1 MGKILMTLQI
11 VFCTL
16 LFGAGLRG
24 LIGTPLLWPA
34 TVLGIAISSAGVWS
48 MQKTTNRIRI
58 TPEPYQGT
66 PLCDRGIY
74 HYIRHPMYSGL
85 LITFAMFAIACHSW
99 WRRGNLAGLSHC
111 SLGENPHRRAPAE
124 RTPFRL
130 PGISNPNEELDTLCL
145 VKHFLW

>member
-99 WRRGNLAGLSHC
+99 WKGGGIWLGLAIVLWGKIRIEERLLSEHLSGYREYRTRTK
-111 SLGENPHRRAPAE
+111 SLIPY
-124 RTPFRL
+124 
-130 PGISNPNEELDTLCL
+130 
-145 VKHFLW
+145 VW